1 MHAVLRFEACMFK
14 LSSKLLLVLVSLAGT
29 SQAASKVQAD
39 SDSYYSGGQTTAFV
53 DGRNAFT
60 QPAKNM
66 STERRVEF
74 SVGNNFFKS
83 PWVIAPSSTTARD
96 GLGPLYNATSCRS
109 CHVNNGRGKAP
120 DIDNKTAVSALLRL
134 SIPATTPAHQELA
147 QYLGVV
153 PEPNYG
159 TQFQDMAIPGV
170 RPEGKVRVDY
180 SYENVSFDD
189 GTVVEL
195 RKPNIQLQ
203 ALNYG
208 ALHPDTQFSLRLARP
223 MIGLGLLEAI
233 AEADILAQENPNDE
247 RGDGIT
253 GRANRVWDHETQ
265 SVKLGRFGWKAGKSS
280 LREQNADAFI
290 QDLGLTSELRPHSNC
305 MPNQLEC
312 LAAPTGGEPEI
323 IPNIEQKLLFF
334 TRTLAVP
341 ARRNLTDEN
350 VVQGSIL
357 FRRTGC
363 VNCHTPSFTTR
374 QDAAEPELAGQKI
387 YPYTDLLLHDM
398 GEGLADNRPEFLATG
413 SEWRTPPLWGIGL
426 TETVHGHTQF
436 LHDGRARNLLEAV
449 LWHGGEAETAKQR
462 VLSFNQ
468 QQREALLAFLNSL

>member
-1 MHAVLRFEACMFK
+1 MFK
-14 LSSKLLLVLVSLAGT
+14 QSSKLLLVLVSLTGA
-29 SQAASKVQAD
+29 SQAASHMQAD
-39 SDSYYSGGQTTAFV
+39 SDNYHSGGKTTAFV
-53 DGRNAFT
+53 DGRHAFT

-66 STERRVEF
+66 SIERRVEF

-120 DIDNKTAVSALLRL
+120 DIGNKTAVSALLRL
-134 SIPATTPAHQELA
+134 SIPATTPAHQELV

-170 RPEGKVRVDY
+170 LPEGKVRVDY

-233 AEADILAQENPNDE
+233 AEADILAQENPDDQ

-253 GRANRVWDHETQ
+253 GRANRVWDQETQ
-265 SVKLGRFGWKAGKSS
+265 TVQLGRFGWKAGKAS

-290 QDLGLTSELRPHSNC
+290 QDLGLTSELRPKSNC
-305 MPNQLEC
+305 MPKQTEC
-312 LAAPTGGEPEI
+312 ASAPNGGEPEI
-323 IPNIEQKLLFF
+323 IANIEQKLLFF

-341 ARRNLTDEN
+341 ARRNLTDEK
-350 VVQGSIL
+350 VVQGAIL

-426 TETVHGHTQF
+426 TEIVHGHTEF

-462 VLSFNQ
+462 VLGFNQ
-468 QQREALLAFLNSL
+468 EQREALLAFLNSL